1 MDKFIKIA
9 NRGKYFLIFV
19 SGLVLCLMTLLYTN
33 DIPWHSPPTD
43 TSTPTSTFPPTFDS
57 TIAQP
62 SFCYSGPN
70 ESNLGAIPLSA
81 GMDVEI
87 LAISD
92 SEDWFMIRGVDI
104 DPCWVE
110 ANVLYISSSFDP
122 RRVQV
127 FTTII
132 TTENTACRIF
142 PDSGRTVQ
150 TIIPIDRRI
159 VSYGKSDPEAKW
171 ILVVPH
177 DSTKFC
183 WIENKSGSNF
193 PSLLVEAA
201 DFALAPTPTSTNQT
215 ATPSL
220 SGITLCLPA
229 DNCVTETITAT
240 PTFHVQT
247 ATPSLQALD
256 IVATQAKQQF
266 DNAIESN
273 IAFVY
278 PQTMDLG
285 KTVVFELR
293 LSPLE
298 NPTQLV
304 AAAVESRG
312 LTPIGTNISADL
324 QGNSV
329 VVESASG
336 IKSTEFMKA
345 ELKPQNPDAFVVE
358 RLHSDDVQFFTNG
371 IWQWS
376 ITAKE
381 KGVNYLTLNIY
392 MLYKVDGK
400 ETWTQVKSYEKSIEV
415 TVKPLDQI
423 SSFDWKWIVGILI
436 PALFIPLFFRWYDK
450 KRRKPTSQKPTP
462 KGKRKLKSEK

>member
-183 WIENKSGSNF
+183 WIENKSE
-193 PSLLVEAA
+193 LLYPELQIESP
-201 DFALAPTPTSTNQT
+201 DFALTPTPTPTRPTVVVVIPTTKKPTKEPNNPPPTNSGPVNTPNPLASNTPAPPTNTPPSTD
-215 ATPSL
+215 TPVPPTP
-220 SGITLCLPA
+220 IPTDTPIPPTPTLCWP
-229 DNCVTETITAT
+229 
-240 PTFHVQT
+240 P
-247 ATPSLQALD
+247 
-256 IVATQAKQQF
+256 
-266 DNAIESN
+266 
-273 IAFVY
+273 
-278 PQTMDLG
+278 G
-285 KTVVFELR
+285 KC
-293 LSPLE
+293 
-298 NPTQLV
+298 
-304 AAAVESRG
+304 
-312 LTPIGTNISADL
+312 
-324 QGNSV
+324 
-329 VVESASG
+329 
-336 IKSTEFMKA
+336 K
-345 ELKPQNPDAFVVE
+345 
-358 RLHSDDVQFFTNG
+358 
-371 IWQWS
+371 
-376 ITAKE
+376 
-381 KGVNYLTLNIY
+381 
-392 MLYKVDGK
+392 
-400 ETWTQVKSYEKSIEV
+400 
-415 TVKPLDQI
+415 
-423 SSFDWKWIVGILI
+423 
-436 PALFIPLFFRWYDK
+436 
-450 KRRKPTSQKPTP
+450 
-462 KGKRKLKSEK
+462 